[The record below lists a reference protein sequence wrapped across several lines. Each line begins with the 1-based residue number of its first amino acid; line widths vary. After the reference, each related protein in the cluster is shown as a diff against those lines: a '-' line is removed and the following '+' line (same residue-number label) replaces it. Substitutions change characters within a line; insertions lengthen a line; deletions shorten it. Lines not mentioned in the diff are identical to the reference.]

1 MSRYVLAL
9 DQGTTSSRAIVFDR
23 DTRIVGLGQ
32 REFPQIYPQPGEVE
46 HNPDDIWS
54 SQLTAARE
62 AMNAAGATAAD
73 IAAIG
78 ITNQR
83 ETTLL
88 WERDSGRAIGNAI
101 VWQSRVSAPV
111 CERLKADGLE
121 PLFRERTGLLL
132 DPYFSGT
139 KVAHLLGRDP
149 QLRARAARGEILF
162 GTVDSFLIWQLTG
175 GRVHVTDASNASR
188 TLLLNLRTL
197 DWDDEL
203 LRALDIPRAM
213 LPRIVPTSGLL
224 GTTESAIF
232 GGEIPIASA
241 IGDQQAALFGQ
252 SCFRPGEAKNTYGTG
267 CFLLMNTGERA
278 VASKTGLLTSVA
290 WSRGGKTTYCLEGSV
305 FIAGAAVQWL
315 RDGIGCIHDSSEV
328 EQLARSVPDA
338 AGVYFVPAF
347 VGLGA
352 PYWEPHARGTIVG
365 LTRDSTRAHL
375 ARAALE
381 AMAYQTRDVLEAMQL
396 DAAVPLSML
405 KADGGAA
412 RNNLLLQFQADILH
426 MPVERPVVFETTALG
441 AAYLAG
447 LAVGFWRDEEEVG
460 RKWRLDRRFDPA
472 MPEAQ
477 RAELYRG
484 WKKAVECS
492 LTWTRQQAS
501 AAG

>member
-1 MSRYVLAL
+1 VSRYVLAL

-88 WERDSGRAIGNAI
+88 WERDTGRTIGNAI

-139 KVAHLLGRDP
+139 KITHLLGRDP
-149 QLRARAARGEILF
+149 QLRARAERGEILF

-197 DWDDEL
+197 DWDDDL

-213 LPRIVPTSGLL
+213 MPRVVATSGQL
-224 GTTESAIF
+224 GTSASAIF

-241 IGDQQAALFGQ
+241 VGDQQAALFGQ
-252 SCFRPGEAKNTYGTG
+252 SCFRGAMAARRNRMHSRLERS
-267 CFLLMNTGERA
+267 RA
-278 VASKTGLLTSVA
+278 V
-290 WSRGGKTTYCLEGSV
+290 
-305 FIAGAAVQWL
+305 
-315 RDGIGCIHDSSEV
+315 
-328 EQLARSVPDA
+328 
-338 AGVYFVPAF
+338 
-347 VGLGA
+347 
-352 PYWEPHARGTIVG
+352 GTI
-365 LTRDSTRAHL
+365 RARRRRRL
-375 ARAALE
+375 LRSGVRRAG
-381 AMAYQTRDVLEAMQL
+381 R
-396 DAAVPLSML
+396 AV
-405 KADGGAA
+405 
-412 RNNLLLQFQADILH
+412 
-426 MPVERPVVFETTALG
+426 LG
-441 AAYLAG
+441 AACAG
-447 LAVGFWRDEEEVG
+447 NDCRTDA
-460 RKWRLDRRFDPA
+460 RFHA
-472 MPEAQ
+472 
-477 RAELYRG
+477 RAPGPRG
-484 WKKAVECS
+484 P
-492 LTWTRQQAS
+492 
-501 AAG
+501 